1 MAHATFRDHARL
13 VRGANQFLRMLH
25 CDCINGYAVGRKRTG
40 GRDLDDLAV
49 IVYVNKKLSLRR
61 LPLANRIPQVLR
73 LPDDRAAGGV
83 IEFITDV
90 REARFSSLEFTQRM
104 RPAPSGISI
113 GHIDITA
120 GTLGGL
126 VRDKETGN
134 VVILSNNHVMAASN
148 DATIGDPILQP
159 GPADGGADPADRIA
173 TLTRFVEIDFGFGAE
188 NRVDGAIAT
197 PVEPLDVL
205 WNTMEIG
212 PEAPTAGRT
221 LTEDDLGEF
230 VHKSGRTTEHTQG
243 FVQSL
248 FATVQV
254 KYDLFKKGTFVDQI
268 IVSQSPSEEDF
279 SNGGDSGSLV
289 YDSQDRCIGLL
300 FAGSQSSAGEAGTT
314 ILNPIHFVL
323 QALNVEFLS
332 PGDHPSQA
340 AAGAASKKA
349 KTAKRAAAKSVEE
362 EEVSDEEAAEEVS
375 WEEPAVQKRGA
386 KAQAKA
392 KKAGRKGGRRRRR

>member
-1 MAHATFRDHARL
+1 MAQATFRDHARL

-25 CDCINGYAVGRKRTG
+25 CDCINGYAVGRKRTA
-40 GRDLDDLAV
+40 GRELDDLAV
-49 IVYVNKKLSLRR
+49 VVYVNKKLSLRR

-73 LPDDRAAGGV
+73 LPDDRAEGGV
-83 IEFITDV
+83 LEFVTDV
-90 REARFSSLEFTQRM
+90 REARFSSLEFTQRL

-113 GHIDITA
+113 GHVDITA

-148 DATIGDPILQP
+148 DGTIGDAILQP
-159 GPADGGADPADRIA
+159 GPADGGTDPADRIA

-197 PVEPLDVL
+197 PIDPANVL

-212 PEAPTAGRT
+212 PEVPNAGRT

-268 IVSQSPSEEDF
+268 IVSQSASEEDF
-279 SNGGDSGSLV
+279 SNGGDSGSLI
-289 YDSQDRCIGLL
+289 YDSEDKCIGLL
-300 FAGSQSSAGEAGTT
+300 FAGSQSAQGEPGTT
-314 ILNPIHFVL
+314 IINPINFVL

-332 PGDHPSQA
+332 PGDHPSEA
-340 AAGAASKKA
+340 PAGAASKRA
-349 KTAKRAAAKSVEE
+349 KTAKGVTAKSVEVEEDVSEE
-362 EEVSDEEAAEEVS
+362 EEVSWERPAATKKGG
-375 WEEPAVQKRGA
+375 AKKRGA
-386 KAQAKA
+386 KK
-392 KKAGRKGGRRRRR
+392 KGGKKRRRR